1 MSTDKC
7 KQTADTYHVFLLPV
21 SISYNKFN
29 AMSQK
34 TLFKPGT
41 PVFCIRSYE
50 PRSPQSMRNAPYAV
64 VAVDS
69 GVESISASV
78 TPQRARVVFDGETS
92 FRTSIIVFEAACIS
106 GNEDD
111 FATRSLTSFE
121 TCVHPRGERSY
132 P

>member
-1 MSTDKC
+1 
-7 KQTADTYHVFLLPV
+7 
-21 SISYNKFN
+21 
-29 AMSQK
+29 
-34 TLFKPGT
+34 
-41 PVFCIRSYE
+41 
-50 PRSPQSMRNAPYAV
+50 MRNAPYAV

-69 GVESISASV
+69 GVESMSAFV

-92 FRTSIIVFEAACIS
+92 FKTSMMVFEAACIS

-121 TCVHPRGERSY
+121 TCIHSRGERAY